1 MRLIWKVAGF
11 ALLTL
16 GVAVVCPAP
25 ASIPEIDPSEG
36 VNAVALL
43 SGVLLVV
50 RARKK

>member
-1 MRLIWKVAGF
+1 MRLICKVAGF
-11 ALLTL
+11 TLLAL

-25 ASIPEIDPSEG
+25 PGVPEIDPAAG

-43 SGVLLVV
+43 SGMLLII